1 MPADTG
7 HGDGGPQGRGPG
19 TVGPRNGGH
28 GDRGRGVPRTLAEE
42 LRTRPDDALAA
53 LLSARPD
60 LLSPV
65 PNDLTQLATRA
76 GTRASVVRAVER
88 LDRFAQ
94 QTAEALAIAPD
105 PCPYETLRDL
115 LTGDASTEDARGAR
129 GSGGSGDVRGPDDAQ
144 GPGGA
149 RGPDDAQDPGDARGS
164 ADAHGPQDARG
175 RENTRGR
182 EGARGPQDAQGPGG
196 AQGPGD
202 TQDPKYGRGTAE
214 APGPEDARRPGEAQ
228 GPGGTPSTGNA
239 QGPSDASAAGTPS
252 ATGIPSDVGP
262 ASDTGTTS
270 GAGTTPNTETP
281 STVGPAPDTGTP
293 SPTGTTPSTGPAPG
307 ARTTAAAGPA
317 SGIGPTPTPAAET
330 AAGVGAASRIATP
343 LSPDERAAIAA
354 ELPRA
359 VATLREQALVWGGD
373 DRLRLVRTARELLA
387 PSPTS
392 PSPTGL
398 GPTMQEAASG
408 MSPGR
413 LQELL
418 AGDGLAPT
426 HDPVTAVAALAELF
440 QDRARMAALLDG
452 APAGALAVLAKL
464 TWGPPYGEA
473 SVASPTPPVGW
484 LLDHGLLLPSGPRNV
499 VLPREVALHL
509 RHGRAH
515 RAPEPLAPPLSPIT
529 EHNPQAVDN
538 TAAGQTFTALATVE
552 ELLGQWES
560 AGPPVLRAGG
570 LSVRDLKRTA
580 VALDVSEPVA
590 AFWIELAYAAGLLA
604 SDGETDERYAPTPAY
619 DDWLRLP
626 AEERWARL
634 AAAWLPATRTAG
646 LVGGRDGRG
655 RTLAALGPDLDRSPA
670 PEVRRRI
677 LGLLATLPPGA
688 AAAPEVLLARL
699 RWERPAGHRGAAA
712 AAAPGAASST
722 GSTGITGTTGTAG
735 TAGTTG
741 TTPGI
746 TSPTG
751 TTGSVPGATSPTSE
765 DLRSRLARWTIAEAE
780 MLGITGRAALSSHG
794 RALLE
799 RHPDEPPTSGSDTA
813 SAHAA
818 RLLAPLL
825 PEPLDHVL
833 LQADLTAVA
842 PGPLERPLAETL
854 GVLADVESKG
864 GATVY
869 RFTPE
874 SVRRAL
880 DAGRTADDVHTFLAA
895 HSRTPVPQP
904 LSYLVDDVARK
915 HGRLRIGA
923 ASAYLRCDDDTLLAE
938 ILADR
943 RSAGLRLRRLAP
955 TVLAAQAPP
964 DTLLEG
970 LRAMGYAP
978 AAESAEGDVL
988 VSRPEAQRT
997 PPRTPPVPVP
1007 EGPPLPDATLLGA
1020 AVRAI
1025 RAGDLAATA
1034 PHKTVAASG
1043 AGSGPEAGPHGS
1055 GTGSGADSGVG
1066 SGAGS
1071 RSGARSGGGSGGGGD
1086 RLPRTTSAD
1095 TLATM
1100 QAAAL
1105 TGSNV
1110 WIGYVNAN
1118 GAATQRVIAPV
1129 RVEGGFVTAYDHTSD
1144 EVRTYPLHRIT
1155 GAAELAEDAT

>member
-1 MPADTG
+1 M
-7 HGDGGPQGRGPG
+7 
-19 TVGPRNGGH
+19 
-28 GDRGRGVPRTLAEE
+28 PRTLAEE

-53 LLSARPD
+53 LLRARPD

-88 LDRFAQ
+88 LDRFAL
-94 QTAEALAIAPD
+94 QTAEALAVAPD

-115 LTGDASTEDARGAR
+115 LTGDEGAEEAAGQTEEAGGQAEEAAGQGDARGA
-129 GSGGSGDVRGPDDAQ
+129 GEADGAGDVQGPDAAL
-144 GPGGA
+144 GA
-149 RGPDDAQDPGDARGS
+149 
-164 ADAHGPQDARG
+164 
-175 RENTRGR
+175 E
-182 EGARGPQDAQGPGG
+182 
-196 AQGPGD
+196 
-202 TQDPKYGRGTAE
+202 
-214 APGPEDARRPGEAQ
+214 
-228 GPGGTPSTGNA
+228 
-239 QGPSDASAAGTPS
+239 
-252 ATGIPSDVGP
+252 
-262 ASDTGTTS
+262 
-270 GAGTTPNTETP
+270 
-281 STVGPAPDTGTP
+281 
-293 SPTGTTPSTGPAPG
+293 
-307 ARTTAAAGPA
+307 
-317 SGIGPTPTPAAET
+317 
-330 AAGVGAASRIATP
+330 
-343 LSPDERAAIAA
+343 ERAAIAA

-398 GPTMQEAASG
+398 GPTVQEATSG

-418 AGDGLAPT
+418 ASAGLPPT
-426 HDPVTAVAALAELF
+426 HDPVTAVAALAGLF

-452 APAGALAVLAKL
+452 APTGAAGVLSKL
-464 TWGPPYGEA
+464 TWGPPYGEV

-484 LLDHGLLLPSGPRNV
+484 LLDRGLLLPSGPRNV

-515 RAPEPLAPPLSPIT
+515 HAPEPLAPPLSPAA
-529 EHNPQAVDN
+529 EHDPQAVDN

-552 ELLGQWES
+552 ELLGLWES

-570 LSVRDLKRTA
+570 LSVRDLKRAA
-580 VALDVSEPVA
+580 VALDVAEPVA
-590 AFWIELAYAAGLLA
+590 AFWIELAYAAGLVA

-646 LVGGRDGRG
+646 LVGGRDNRG

-670 PEVRRRI
+670 PEVRRRV
-677 LGLLATLPPGA
+677 LALLATLPPGA
-688 AAAPEVLLARL
+688 AATPDVLLTRL
-699 RWERPAGHRGAAA
+699 RWERPTSHRGAPAA
-712 AAAPGAASST
+712 AGAAPGASSPSGSAPSAGSPTWGAPSAAASP
-722 GSTGITGTTGTAG
+722 IGTA
-735 TAGTTG
+735 
-741 TTPGI
+741 
-746 TSPTG
+746 PTR
-751 TTGSVPGATSPTSE
+751 E
-765 DLRSRLARWTIAEAE
+765 DLRSRLARWAVAEAE
-780 MLGITGRAALSSHG
+780 MLGITGRGALSSHG

-799 RHPDEPPTSGSDTA
+799 RHPDEPPAARSDIA

-854 GVLADVESKG
+854 GILADVESKG

-880 DAGRTADDVHTFLAA
+880 DAGRTADDVHTFLTA

-904 LSYLVDDVARK
+904 LTYLVNDVARK
-915 HGRLRIGA
+915 HGRLRIGT
-923 ASAYLRCDDDTLLAE
+923 ASAYLRCDDDALLAE

-964 DTLLEG
+964 DTLLAG

-997 PPRTPPVPVP
+997 PPRTPPIPVP
-1007 EGPPLPDATLLGA
+1007 EGPPVADATLLGA

-1034 PHKTVAASG
+1034 PHKPAAASG
-1043 AGSGPEAGPHGS
+1043 AGSGPDAGA
-1055 GTGSGADSGVG
+1055 GADSR
-1066 SGAGS
+1066 SGAGTGS
-1071 RSGARSGGGSGGGGD
+1071 RSGAGADSRPGSGAATGGD

-1129 RVEGGFVTAYDHTSD
+1129 RVEGGFVTAYDHTAD